1 MQVIKEYIKKNDVK
15 VIVIQRFMVNALVSK
30 DDSSNPGPTDIFY
43 LVKYLREEC
52 NIEPVIC
59 TTNINMFNDG
69 YTYRHY
75 TSIDWS
81 SVDLCINQTN
91 RYNLFGG
98 VWREKVVDQLRVWT
112 AGYEGLTY
120 IMYTD
125 PSIVW
130 TNPFELIVNKG
141 RNRERYG
148 GLIVVDPDHVQKFA
162 NKKIE
167 GLFIGNDFDLFKSL
181 ATKKDDPIWPTV
193 CHKFDLV
200 QYIIENEWEEARSK
214 LAPID
219 NSLFDFS
226 DKKIEQPKDIS
237 NMKIIKEYIKNNS
250 IETVVIQRFFRN
262 AQVSKD
268 SSSNPG
274 ATDIYYLIKYLRE
287 ECGIEPII
295 STHAIKIPSNGYTY
309 MRHNDIEWSKVGLCI
324 NQTNLFNLFGG
335 GWLKREVDQ
344 LKSWTNEYK
353 GLTYVAYTDPAIL
366 WTNPFKLIVE
376 KGRDKCH
383 NCLDLEVDASYV
395 QKFESQNIESL
406 FIGRDYDLF
415 RSMCKDGDRVIWP
428 MINHEFD
435 LVPYI
440 IENEWN
446 IQNSKL
452 KTADL
457 LSLTNKETKDISKIH
472 DIVYFGSNR
481 PARGKVLRSLFKKNT
496 SLNKKW
502 IGYNPNFDAET
513 TTTTEPVPRGE
524 LKQHL
529 DGCKVSFVIGDP
541 AHNDNMFT
549 YRIFENAI
557 MDCLSVIWH
566 EFDSKHYVFKN
577 KELSRFYIETVE
589 DIENLIKHLDE
600 DSSRIPYYLELQQSE
615 IKEYSKTWR

>member
-130 TNPFELIVNKG
+130 TNPFVVIVDKG

-148 GLIVVDPDHVQKFA
+148 GLIVVDPAHVQKFA

-167 GLFIGNDFDLFKSL
+167 GLFIGKDFDLFKSL

-200 QYIIENEWEEARSK
+200 QYIIENEWEEARSEI
-214 LAPID
+214 APID

-226 DKKIEQPKDIS
+226 DKKIEQPKD
-237 NMKIIKEYIKNNS
+237 
-250 IETVVIQRFFRN
+250 T
-262 AQVSKD
+262 
-268 SSSNPG
+268 G
-274 ATDIYYLIKYLRE
+274 
-287 ECGIEPII
+287 
-295 STHAIKIPSNGYTY
+295 
-309 MRHNDIEWSKVGLCI
+309 
-324 NQTNLFNLFGG
+324 
-335 GWLKREVDQ
+335 
-344 LKSWTNEYK
+344 
-353 GLTYVAYTDPAIL
+353 
-366 WTNPFKLIVE
+366 
-376 KGRDKCH
+376 
-383 NCLDLEVDASYV
+383 
-395 QKFESQNIESL
+395 
-406 FIGRDYDLF
+406 
-415 RSMCKDGDRVIWP
+415 
-428 MINHEFD
+428 
-435 LVPYI
+435 
-440 IENEWN
+440 
-446 IQNSKL
+446 
-452 KTADL
+452 
-457 LSLTNKETKDISKIH
+457 KIH

-481 PARGKVLRSLFKKNT
+481 PGRGKILRSLFKKNT

-502 IGYNPNFDAET
+502 IGYDPNFDAET
-513 TTTTEPVPRGE
+513 TITTEPVPRGE

-557 MDCLSVIWH
+557 MECLSVIWH
-566 EFDSKHYVFKN
+566 EFDSKHYIFKN
-577 KELSRFYIETVE
+577 KELSRFYVETIE

-615 IKEYSKTWR
+615 IREYSKTWR

>member
-1 MQVIKEYIKKNDVK
+1 
-15 VIVIQRFMVNALVSK
+15 
-30 DDSSNPGPTDIFY
+30 
-43 LVKYLREEC
+43 
-52 NIEPVIC
+52 
-59 TTNINMFNDG
+59 
-69 YTYRHY
+69 
-75 TSIDWS
+75 
-81 SVDLCINQTN
+81 
-91 RYNLFGG
+91 
-98 VWREKVVDQLRVWT
+98 
-112 AGYEGLTY
+112 
-120 IMYTD
+120 
-125 PSIVW
+125 
-130 TNPFELIVNKG
+130 
-141 RNRERYG
+141 
-148 GLIVVDPDHVQKFA
+148 
-162 NKKIE
+162 
-167 GLFIGNDFDLFKSL
+167 
-181 ATKKDDPIWPTV
+181 
-193 CHKFDLV
+193 
-200 QYIIENEWEEARSK
+200 
-214 LAPID
+214 
-219 NSLFDFS
+219 
-226 DKKIEQPKDIS
+226 
-237 NMKIIKEYIKNNS
+237 
-250 IETVVIQRFFRN
+250 
-262 AQVSKD
+262 
-268 SSSNPG
+268 
-274 ATDIYYLIKYLRE
+274 LRE

-457 LSLTNKETKDISKIH
+457 LSITNKETKDISKIH

-529 DGCKVSFVIGDP
+529 DGCKVSFVFEQGLVSFRFSIQLYTIYYSCVFILKFQHVLSLSLSSSLSTTTTTTTRTMSTRATCPFKGNIVLLLGKGEIVVVVIVIIVALNRRHHRYHLSYLCRSP
-541 AHNDNMFT
+541 LMSIFASSL
-549 YRIFENAI
+549 YRFLFSK
-557 MDCLSVIWH
+557 LSAA
-566 EFDSKHYVFKN
+566 VFFHPP
-577 KELSRFYIETVE
+577 LHFF
-589 DIENLIKHLDE
+589 
-600 DSSRIPYYLELQQSE
+600 
-615 IKEYSKTWR
+615 